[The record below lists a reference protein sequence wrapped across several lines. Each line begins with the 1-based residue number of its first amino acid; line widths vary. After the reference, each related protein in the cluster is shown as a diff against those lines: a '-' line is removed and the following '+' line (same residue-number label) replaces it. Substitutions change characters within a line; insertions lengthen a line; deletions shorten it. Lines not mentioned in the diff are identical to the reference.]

1 MAYNVEYITGG
12 LKQAYE
18 SFYDKIDLINNI
30 ISTTPDKTP
39 FWSIVTTVSDAVV
52 ATAISLACIYAL
64 IGFIKDGLDFRG
76 NWEGLLR
83 CLIRLVITKGLIVNS
98 PDIMLSIYQIGAEI
112 SSKIHCNLNMASVEI
127 KIADNPDGLI
137 ATMLS
142 YVKYLPF
149 QFLLWICGV
158 IILVVTLGMV
168 LQICVFV
175 MFAPISF
182 AQFASGGFDGI
193 KNFLKD
199 YFAVCLQGAII
210 MGSLSLFSVFL
221 SHKNI
226 FGSFTDS
233 YLGDIGLTLIYCIVL
248 IKVLMSSQS
257 WSRKFMG

>member
-1 MAYNVEYITGG
+1 MAYNVDYITGG

-30 ISTTPDKTP
+30 ISTSPDNTP
-39 FWSIVTTVSDAVV
+39 FWNIVTTVSDAVI

-64 IGFIKDGLDFRG
+64 IGFIKDGVDFRG
-76 NWEGLLR
+76 NWEGFIR
-83 CLIRLVITKGLIVNS
+83 CLIRLIITKGLIVNS
-98 PDIMLSIYQIGAEI
+98 TEIMLAIYNIGAEVC
-112 SSKIHCNLNMASVEI
+112 SKIHCNLNMETTTIS
-127 KIADNPDGLI
+127 IADNPDGLI
-137 ATMLS
+137 ATLFS

-158 IILVVTLGMV
+158 IILVITLGML
-168 LQICVFV
+168 LQICIFI

-199 YFAVCLQGAII
+199 YFSVCLQGSII
-210 MGSLSLFSVFL
+210 MGSISLFSVFL
-221 SHKNI
+221 AHKNI
-226 FGSFTDS
+226 FGAFTDS

-248 IKVLMSSQS
+248 IKVLMSSQN
-257 WSRKFMG
+257 WSRKFLS